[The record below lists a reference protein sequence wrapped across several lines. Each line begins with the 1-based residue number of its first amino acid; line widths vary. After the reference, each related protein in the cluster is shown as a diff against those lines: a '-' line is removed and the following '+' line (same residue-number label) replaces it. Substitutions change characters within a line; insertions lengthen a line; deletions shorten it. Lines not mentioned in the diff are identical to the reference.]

1 MINHNKLVYMLVF
14 LICATALIYFLAA
27 YHDSE
32 GLGNPGS
39 NLQEIFAD
47 QIELTLFIIVGF
59 GYIGMAIWIL
69 IKKINTVVP
78 YIITMVGSILLISIY
93 LLAITIGVPLVGV
106 ENESDVLATLS
117 KILQGSIISII
128 VILIYSVVSNKSA
141 HKVKANSENC
151 ILCGKQI
158 NDKLPSVGV
167 RIPDGTIYMFDS
179 DICMK
184 NFQKLGS
191 VYGNDNLM

>member
-1 MINHNKLVYMLVF
+1 MLVF

-69 IKKINTVVP
+69 IKKINTVAP

-106 ENESDVLATLS
+106 EDESNVLATVS

-128 VILIYSVVSNKSA
+128 VILIYSVVSNKST
-141 HKVKANSENC
+141 HKVIKTNSENC

-167 RIPDGTIYMFDS
+167 RIPDGTIYS
-179 DICMK
+179 
-184 NFQKLGS
+184 S
-191 VYGNDNLM
+191 DNLM